1 MRTWN
6 RRKWTLIAIV
16 GISILVFGLTLDAN
30 GRSKLKW
37 TLLCIASVAVAI
49 TFLWVAEPL
58 FTLRKNRWKNLPRG
72 ARWLSVSAIILV
84 AGGVEVVFDHRNP
97 DNRFTDL
104 FGTGFALLLWGAYC
118 ALSRGLDAL
127 WLRFH
132 KR

>member
-1 MRTWN
+1 MRNWD
-6 RRKWTLIAIV
+6 RRKWKLIAGMAIAT
-16 GISILVFGLTLDAN
+16 SVFGFTLDAN

-37 TLLCIASVAVAI
+37 TLLFIASAAVAI
-49 TFLWVAEPL
+49 TFLWFAEPL
-58 FTLRKNRWKNLPRG
+58 FTHWKNRWKNLPRG
-72 ARWLSVSAIILV
+72 ARWLSVSAIILLS
-84 AGGVEVVFDHRNP
+84 GGVEFAFDRRNP

-104 FGTGFALLLWGAYC
+104 FGTGLALLLWGAYC